1 MLLLATLLHADT
13 PRPCAAG
20 LLPPGQHEALGDAAF
35 HALRAI
41 NLLLLNLAPATTAT
55 TASGNAGHGGCATVA
70 AECVAQASRLC
81 GELVKAGLGKAV
93 EASGIE
99 LGICGLLEALVAQAQ
114 DGTKQQQQAHK
125 EEEEATQGGK
135 EQGSGNGAAAAAM
148 PKFFLQCS
156 LGE

>member
-1 MLLLATLLHADT
+1 M
-13 PRPCAAG
+13 
-20 LLPPGQHEALGDAAF
+20 
-35 HALRAI
+35 
-41 NLLLLNLAPATTAT
+41 
-55 TASGNAGHGGCATVA
+55 GHGGCATVA

-114 DGTKQQQQAHK
+114 DGARQQQQAQ
-125 EEEEATQGGK
+125 EQEGEEATQGGE
-135 EQGSGNGAAAAAM
+135 EQGGGNGAAAA
-148 PKFFLQCS
+148 PTPRHFLQCN